1 MTVDSL
7 ELALNTIFRLLSSS
21 GIEVVAKLGRLDGVI
36 EKFGKVALA
45 TPTERRRRW
54 GLWVDSEK

>member
-7 ELALNTIFRLLSSS
+7 ELALNTIFGLLSS
-21 GIEVVAKLGRLDGVI
+21 GLKVVAKLGRLDGVI
-36 EKFGKVALA
+36 AKFGKVALA

-54 GLWVDSEK
+54 GLWVDSEN